1 MSIFKKRR
9 RPTYHHVA
17 NRCTAARAIFAE
29 VQGAIP
35 KIALT
40 FELVDGSTQTFEL
53 EAIEAGRMIEQAMS
67 AYNAIMPPLKTSRG
81 GFGL

>member
-1 MSIFKKRR
+1 MIFRKKRR
-9 RPTYHHVA
+9 PVYHHKA
-17 NRCTAARAIFAE
+17 IRAKAARAIFQE
-29 VQGAIP
+29 VHGAIP

-40 FELVDGSTQTFEL
+40 FIMLDDTEHTFEL
-53 EAIEAGRMIEQAMS
+53 EFAEAGKMIEQAMS